1 MEWYFEN
8 GMRLARRAALHVL
21 LALAAAYAVDWSVF
35 QIRRA
40 RGGGMGSVDVDRY
53 LTTPLKGSKNEY
65 DYLGTA
71 AQACSRSL
79 FPQYAASA
87 WNAPCWWVM
96 RHRTQWLGR
105 TPWSAAGPLACLR
118 DGIGASGSGS
128 RGTRAN
134 QGVRPTAESPYPLLR
149 ASR

>member
-1 MEWYFEN
+1 
-8 GMRLARRAALHVL
+8 MRAVRRVALYL
-21 LALAAAYAVDWSVF
+21 SLALAAAYAVDWSVL

-65 DYLGTA
+65 DYLGA
-71 AQACSRSL
+71 ATQSCSRSL

-87 WNAPCWWVM
+87 WNPPCWWLS
-96 RHRTQWLGR
+96 RHRTVWVDA
-105 TPWSAAGPLACLR
+105 TAG
-118 DGIGASGSGS
+118 
-128 RGTRAN
+128 
-134 QGVRPTAESPYPLLR
+134 SPYPPSQ